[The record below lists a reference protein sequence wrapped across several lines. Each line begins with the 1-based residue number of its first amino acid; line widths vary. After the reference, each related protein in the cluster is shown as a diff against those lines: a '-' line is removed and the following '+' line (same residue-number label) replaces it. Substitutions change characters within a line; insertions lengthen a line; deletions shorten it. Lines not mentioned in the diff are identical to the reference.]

1 MLIRTPS
8 IILVGNDMLGMRARM
23 WRDEDTIYFYLCA
36 FDHRL
41 CVYEDVL
48 KEMCF
53 KVTFY
58 ARARPYA
65 YVQNTCSDEYT
76 FSAKEEEAVVLRVF

>member
-23 WRDEDTIYFYLCA
+23 WRDEDTIYFYVCA

-48 KEMCF
+48 RVCLKEMYAN
-53 KVTFY
+53 VTFY
-58 ARARPYA
+58 ARARST
-65 YVQNTCSDEYT
+65 VRSKD
-76 FSAKEEEAVVLRVF
+76 LL